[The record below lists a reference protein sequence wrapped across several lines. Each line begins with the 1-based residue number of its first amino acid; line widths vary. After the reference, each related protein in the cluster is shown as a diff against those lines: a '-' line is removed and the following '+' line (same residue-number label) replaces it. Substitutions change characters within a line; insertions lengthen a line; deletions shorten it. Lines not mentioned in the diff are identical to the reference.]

1 MADLYNILNRSSLIL
16 EKIQK
21 AHYPSKKDLKAYLEA
36 QGEARS
42 DRTIDRALE
51 ALRTEFGIEICYD
64 QQKNGYYIDWDLS
77 LNPNALYRFL
87 EQGRTLELLKVSANH
102 PKEVLNCIQFEEE
115 GHLKGLEHLQPVI
128 EAILQYRKIRFSH
141 AAFGKPEALPYTVA
155 PYLLKA
161 YHNRWYLICIP
172 ENTTNFRFFGI
183 DRIQDLEVLQEHFV
197 PDTDRDPKPIF
208 NDRIGISLPDGEME
222 MVELSCDPFQGN
234 YLKTLPLHPSQE
246 ILKDDEDA
254 LQIRLYVEPNFELRS
269 KIMEI
274 ADSVKVIRPEWL
286 ATEIQNKLKKALNQ
300 YQSRE

>member
-21 AHYPSKKDLKAYLEA
+21 AHYPSKKDLKTYLEA
-36 QGEARS
+36 QGEPRS

-51 ALRTEFGIEICYD
+51 ALRTEFGIEIRYD
-64 QQKNGYYIDWDLS
+64 QQKNGYHIDWDLS

-115 GHLKGLEHLQPVI
+115 GHLKGLGHLQPVI
-128 EAILQYRKIRFSH
+128 EAILQCRKIRFSH

-172 ENTTNFRFFGI
+172 ENKTNFRFFGI
-183 DRIQDLEVLQEHFV
+183 DRIQDLEVLPEHFV
-197 PDTDRDPKPIF
+197 PNTDRDPKPIF

-222 MVELSCDPFQGN
+222 MVALACDPFQGN

-246 ILKDDEDA
+246 ILKDDEEE

-300 YQSRE
+300 YQSRD